1 MSAGVEIMTA
11 ELLMEEVQDGDQHG
25 WSTELRSL
33 WTNDREKLLEL
44 MDQVLAE
51 GFLVPVQIGP
61 DGRLCDGHHR
71 VAVAAA
77 LGIML
82 PVVRVGASNG

>member
-1 MSAGVEIMTA
+1 MSAAELMTA

-25 WSTELRSL
+25 WATELRSL
-33 WTNDREKLLEL
+33 WTEDREKLLAL

-51 GFLVPVQIGP
+51 GFLTPVEVGP
-61 DGRLCDGHHR
+61 DGRLWDGHHR

-82 PVVRVGASNG
+82 PVIHLEPK